1 MWTGV
6 RFPLVID
13 VCHSHDGGVN
23 DAFVLDP
30 ERCYRAAKS
39 RDARF
44 DGWFYVAVRT
54 TGIYCRPSCPAI
66 TPKRSNVEF
75 HRTAAAAQQRGFRA
89 CKRCRPDAA
98 PGSPEWNLRG
108 DLVGRAMRLIADGVV
123 DREGVGGLSV
133 RLGYSERHLNRLLT
147 AELGAGPLALAR
159 AQRAQTARI
168 LVETTDLSMAD
179 VAFAA
184 GFGSVRQFN
193 ETVRA
198 IFATSPTD
206 LRRRRAAV
214 DVPTDIGCV
223 HVRLPVRRPFAGAE
237 LFRFVGAHAVPGLV
251 TLDDTGRLHRSL
263 SLPRAHGVVTLDA
276 ADDQVHATFR
286 LADWRDLAP
295 AVERV
300 RRWLDLDADPI
311 AVDELLGA
319 DPHLGPVVAALPG
332 IRSPGSVDPF
342 EEAVRTIIGQQVSVA
357 GAGTVTGRIVR
368 RLGDR
373 LPIDGMPLTH
383 QFPTADQLAS
393 ADPTELPLPR
403 RRAATL
409 LRLARAVADGEM
421 VLDPSVDRTN
431 LRHQL
436 AQIPGIGPWTIGH
449 IEMRGLGD
457 PDTWLDTDLVARRGL
472 ERLGPTA
479 DPDEWRPWRS
489 YATRHTWNTVWSP
502 ARPSASPSTSPST
515 PRPSASPT

>member
-1 MWTGV
+1 MSDFRSWARRIGAMMGD
-6 RFPLVID
+6 VI
-13 VCHSHDGGVN
+13 

-30 ERCYRAAKS
+30 ERCYRAAQS

-44 DGWFYVAVRT
+44 DGWFFVAVRT

-98 PGSPEWNLRG
+98 PGSPEWDVRG
-108 DLVGRAMRLIADGVV
+108 DVIARAMRLIGDGVV
-123 DREGVGGLSV
+123 DRDGVSGLSS

-168 LVETTDLSMAD
+168 LVETTELSMTD

-193 ETVRA
+193 DTVREVYA
-198 IFATSPTD
+198 SSPTE
-206 LRRRRAAV
+206 LRRRRTGTGGPV
-214 DVPTDIGCV
+214 EVGTV
-223 HVRLPVRRPFAGAE
+223 HVRLPVRAPFAGTE

-251 TLDDTGRLHRSL
+251 TIDAASRLHRSL
-263 SLPRAHGVVTLDA
+263 SLPHAHGVVRLEA
-276 ADDQVHATFR
+276 GDDCVHAAFR

-295 AVERV
+295 AVARV
-300 RRWLDLDADPI
+300 RRWLDLDADPVAI
-311 AVDELLGA
+311 DAVLGA
-319 DPHLGPVVAALPG
+319 DPALAPAVEALPG

-342 EEAVRTIIGQQVSVA
+342 EEAIRTVVGQQVSVA
-357 GAGTVTGRIVR
+357 GAATVTGRIVA
-368 RLGDR
+368 RLGGRLDDR
-373 LPIDGMPLTH
+373 LGVDGGPLTH
-383 QFPTADQLAS
+383 VFPSPEQLAC
-393 ADPTELPLPR
+393 ADPADLPLPT
-403 RRAATL
+403 RRAATVQ
-409 LRLARAVADGEM
+409 RLARAVVDGEI
-421 VLDPSVDRTN
+421 VLDRSADRVA
-431 LRHQL
+431 LRERL
-436 AQIPGIGPWTIGH
+436 ATMPGIGPWTIAH

-457 PDTWLDTDLVARRGL
+457 PDVWLDGDLVVGRGL

-489 YATRHTWNTVWSP
+489 YATRHVWNTVRSP
-502 ARPSASPSTSPST
+502 R
-515 PRPSASPT
+515 